1 VIDRD
6 DTQADAQLAA
16 VPGWFEAWEQ
26 QLSRFRADSDLARL
40 NAAAGQPVV
49 VPSALWQVIG
59 VALDAAQQSNGLVR
73 PTVLDALEAA
83 GYDRSFD
90 TIEQGRNG
98 TIYRAPTNGEG
109 NMVVRVSAA
118 GAAER
123 PPSLVIRPSSPDW
136 RRITL
141 DKRTHAVTLPAGVR
155 LDLGGVAKG
164 WAADQA
170 LRRLAAAGPALVD
183 AGGDIAVS
191 GPMADRAPWPIA
203 IANPFAPEDSLG
215 LVLLLQGAV
224 ATSGRDYRRWRRGGV
239 EQHHIIDPRTGRP
252 AQTDVLAA
260 TIVAPDGPSAE
271 VAAKVALILGS
282 RAGLAWLD
290 ARPTLAGLLV
300 LQDGQILRSCR
311 MDAYLDQTTIYTH
324 AATARGAARREEC
337 LS

>member
-1 VIDRD
+1 MRELAFRAMGSHMLAVIDRD

-16 VPGWFEAWEQ
+16 VPGWFETWEQ

-40 NAAAGQPVV
+40 NAADGQAVV

-59 VALDAAQQSNGLVR
+59 VALDAAQQSDGLVR
-73 PTVLDALEAA
+73 PTMLDALEAA

-90 TIEQGRNG
+90 TIDQGH
-98 TIYRAPTNGEG
+98 
-109 NMVVRVSAA
+109 MSAA

-123 PPSLVIRPSSPDW
+123 PPSLVLRPSSSDW
-136 RRITL
+136 RTITL
-141 DKRTHAVTLPAGVR
+141 DKRAHAVTLPARVR

-170 LRRLAAAGPALVD
+170 MRRLAATGPALVD

-191 GPMADRAPWPIA
+191 GPMADGAPWPIA
-203 IANPFAPEDSLG
+203 IANPFAPDDSLG
-215 LVLLLQGAV
+215 LLLLVQGAV
-224 ATSGRDYRRWRRGGV
+224 ATSGRDYRHWRRGGV

-282 RAGLAWLD
+282 RAGQAWLD

-300 LQDGQILRSCR
+300 LQDGQLLRSRR
-311 MDAYLDQTTIYTH
+311 MDAYLDQTTIH
-324 AATARGAARREEC
+324 ARAATARGAARREEC
-337 LS
+337 SS